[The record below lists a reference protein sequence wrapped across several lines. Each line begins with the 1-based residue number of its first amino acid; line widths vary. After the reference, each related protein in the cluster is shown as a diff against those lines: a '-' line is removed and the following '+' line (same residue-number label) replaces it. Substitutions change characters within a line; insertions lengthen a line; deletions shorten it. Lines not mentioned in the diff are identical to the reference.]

1 MTTKSTPPST
11 TETAFDCPHCGAF
24 TTQHWF
30 KLHADH
36 VDKER
41 RIPTIPDEVMKENI
55 RSAKELDAEMK
66 KNLLEWIG
74 KMDSG
79 MVFLDQNKQGAYIY
93 NDVNN
98 LFLSQCYNCKKVA
111 VWVHQS
117 LVFPPQRLGQGP
129 NADLPDEIV
138 QDFEEARSI
147 LNFSPRGAAALLRL
161 SVQKLCAFLGEKGKS
176 IDDDIASLVAKGL
189 NPLVQ
194 KSLDVVRVIGN
205 EAVHPGVIDLKDDRD
220 TALRL
225 LGLVNI
231 IAEQMISHPKTIREM
246 YEQLPDG
253 KKQAIEARNE
263 KALKDAK
270 S

>member
-1 MTTKSTPPST
+1 MTTKRTPPST

-30 KLHADH
+30 KLHANQ
-36 VDKER
+36 VDKEH
-41 RIPTIPDEVMKENI
+41 RIPTIPTEEMAEGV
-55 RSAKELDAEMK
+55 RHARELEEEMR
-66 KNLLEWIG
+66 KNLLEWIE
-74 KMDSG
+74 KMNRG
-79 MVFLDQNKQGAYIY
+79 LVFLDQNKQGAYIY

-111 VWVHQS
+111 VWVHRN
-117 LVFPPQRLGQGP
+117 LVFPAQRLGPEP
-129 NADLPDEIV
+129 NPDLPDDIV
-138 QDFEEARSI
+138 RDFEEARTI
-147 LNFSPRGAAALLRL
+147 LNHSPRGAAALLRL
-161 SVQKLCAFLGEKGKS
+161 SVQKLCAFLGEKGKN

-205 EAVHPGVIDLKDDRD
+205 EAVHPGVIDWKDDSD

-231 IAEQMISHPKTIREM
+231 ISEQMISHPKAIREM
-246 YEQLPDG
+246 YDQLPDA

-263 KALKDAK
+263 RALKDTK
-270 S
+270 P